1 MLKILYIKNTKKRV
15 VLFLLFIF
23 PLIAFLLLSTGINR
37 FNKLPIVNNNVV
49 DISIID
55 ATETLQNKVSVICFL
70 GDDLN
75 KIKGGLFNLNEK
87 VYKKFIE
94 HKKFQI
100 IAIVP
105 EGKEKEAQI
114 LKEEIGAFTDMG
126 KWKFLTGSKE
136 QINTFYSS
144 FKNNSKLSNLYTN
157 DAFLIDKKG
166 RLRGRTDDNKNPNRK
181 FIGYDMRSVS
191 DLKGPMKDDIGVLY
205 YEYYA
210 AFKDRKKADRK
221 EK

>member
-1 MLKILYIKNTKKRV
+1 MITKKRV

>member
-1 MLKILYIKNTKKRV
+1 MITKKRV

-55 ATETLQNKVSVICFL
+55 STETLQNKVSVICFL

-114 LKEEIGAFTDMG
+114 LKDEIGAFTDMS
-126 KWKFLTGSKE
+126 KWKFITGSKE

-181 FIGYDMRSVS
+181 FIGYNMRSVS
-191 DLKGPMKDDIGVLY
+191 DLKGPMKDDISVLY

>member
-1 MLKILYIKNTKKRV
+1 MITKKRV

-23 PLIAFLLLSTGINR
+23 PLIAFLLLSTGING
-37 FNKLPIVNNNVV
+37 FNKLPVVNNNVI
-49 DISIID
+49 DISMID
-55 ATETLQNKVSVICFL
+55 STETLQNKVSVICFL
-70 GDDLN
+70 GDDIN
-75 KIKGGLFNLNEK
+75 RIKGGLFNLNEK

-105 EGKEKEAQI
+105 EGKEKEAQF
-114 LKEEIGAFTDMG
+114 LKDEIGAFTEMS
-126 KWKFLTGSKE
+126 KWKFITGSEE
-136 QINTFYSS
+136 QIKTFYSS

-166 RLRGRTDDNKNPNRK
+166 RLRGRTDDIKNSNRK
-181 FIGYDMRSVS
+181 FIGYNMRSVS
-191 DLKGPMKDDIGVLY
+191 DLKGPMKDDISVLY

>member
-1 MLKILYIKNTKKRV
+1 MITRKRV

>member
-1 MLKILYIKNTKKRV
+1 MLKFQSIMITKKRV

-23 PLIAFLLLSTGINR
+23 PLIAFLLLSTGING
-37 FNKLPIVNNNVV
+37 FNKLPVVNNNVI
-49 DISIID
+49 DISLID
-55 ATETLQNKVSVICFL
+55 STETLQNKVSVICFL
-70 GDDLN
+70 GNDLN

-114 LKEEIGAFTDMG
+114 LKEEIGAFTDMS
-126 KWKFLTGSKE
+126 KWKFITGSKE

-144 FKNNSKLSNLYTN
+144 FKNKIKLSNFYTN

-166 RLRGRTDDNKNPNRK
+166 RLRGRTDDKKNPNRK
-181 FIGYDMRSVS
+181 FIGYNMRSVS
-191 DLKGPMKDDIGVLY
+191 DLKGPMKDDISVLY

-210 AFKDRKKADRK
+210 AFKDKKKADRK

>member
-1 MLKILYIKNTKKRV
+1 MITKKRV

-114 LKEEIGAFTDMG
+114 LKEEIGAFTEMS
-126 KWKFLTGSKE
+126 KWKFITGSEE
-136 QINTFYSS
+136 QIKTFYSS

-166 RLRGRTDDNKNPNRK
+166 RLRGRTDDIKNPNRK
-181 FIGYDMRSVS
+181 FIGYNMRSVS
-191 DLKGPMKDDIGVLY
+191 DLKGPMKDDISVLY

>member
-1 MLKILYIKNTKKRV
+1 MITKKRV

-114 LKEEIGAFTDMG
+114 LKDEIGAFTEMS
-126 KWKFLTGSKE
+126 KWKFITGSKE

-181 FIGYDMRSVS
+181 FIGYNMRSVS
-191 DLKGPMKDDIGVLY
+191 DLKGPMKDDISVLY

>member
-1 MLKILYIKNTKKRV
+1 MITRKRV

-191 DLKGPMKDDIGVLY
+191 DLKGPMKDDISVLY

>member
-1 MLKILYIKNTKKRV
+1 MITKKRV

-105 EGKEKEAQI
+105 KGKEKEAQI
-114 LKEEIGAFTDMG
+114 LKDEIGAFTEMS
-126 KWKFLTGSKE
+126 KWKFITGSKE

-181 FIGYDMRSVS
+181 FIGYNMRSVS
-191 DLKGPMKDDIGVLY
+191 DLKGPMKDDISVLY

>member
-1 MLKILYIKNTKKRV
+1 MITKKRV

-94 HKKFQI
+94 HKKFSNYCDCSRRKRKRS
-100 IAIVP
+100 A
-105 EGKEKEAQI
+105 
-114 LKEEIGAFTDMG
+114 
-126 KWKFLTGSKE
+126 
-136 QINTFYSS
+136 
-144 FKNNSKLSNLYTN
+144 NS
-157 DAFLIDKKG
+157 
-166 RLRGRTDDNKNPNRK
+166 
-181 FIGYDMRSVS
+181 
-191 DLKGPMKDDIGVLY
+191 
-205 YEYYA
+205 
-210 AFKDRKKADRK
+210 
-221 EK
+221 

>member
-1 MLKILYIKNTKKRV
+1 MITKKRV

-55 ATETLQNKVSVICFL
+55 STETLQNKVSVICFL

-75 KIKGGLFNLNEK
+75 KIKGSLFNLNEK

-100 IAIVP
+100 IALVP

-114 LKEEIGAFTDMG
+114 LKDEIGAFTEMS
-126 KWKFLTGSKE
+126 KWKFITGSKE

-157 DAFLIDKKG
+157 DAFLIDKRG

-181 FIGYDMRSVS
+181 FIGYNMRSVS
-191 DLKGPMKDDIGVLY
+191 DLKGPMKDDISVLY

>member
-1 MLKILYIKNTKKRV
+1 MITKKRV

-23 PLIAFLLLSTGINR
+23 PLIAFLLLSTGING
-37 FNKLPIVNNNVV
+37 FNKLPVVNNNVI
-49 DISIID
+49 DISMID
-55 ATETLQNKVSVICFL
+55 STETLQNKVSVICFL
-70 GDDLN
+70 GDDIN
-75 KIKGGLFNLNEK
+75 RIKGGLFNLNEK

-105 EGKEKEAQI
+105 EGKEKEAQF
-114 LKEEIGAFTDMG
+114 LKDEIGAFTEMS
-126 KWKFLTGSKE
+126 KWKFITGSEE
-136 QINTFYSS
+136 QIKTFYSS

-157 DAFLIDKKG
+157 DVFLIDKKG
-166 RLRGRTDDNKNPNRK
+166 RLRGRTDDIKNSNRK
-181 FIGYDMRSVS
+181 FIGYNMRSVS
-191 DLKGPMKDDIGVLY
+191 DLKGPMKDDISVLY

>member
-1 MLKILYIKNTKKRV
+1 MISKKRV

-23 PLIAFLLLSTGINR
+23 PLIAFLLLSTGING
-37 FNKLPIVNNNVV
+37 FNKLPVVNNNVT

-55 ATETLQNKVSVICFL
+55 SAETLQNKVSVICFL
-70 GDDLN
+70 GNDLN

-105 EGKEKEAQI
+105 QGKEKEAQI
-114 LKEEIGAFTDMG
+114 LKDEIGVFTDMT
-126 KWKFLTGSKE
+126 KWKFITGTKD

-144 FKNNSKLSNLYTN
+144 FKNNSKLSDLYTV

-166 RLRGRTDDNKNPNRK
+166 RLRGRTDDEKNLDRK
-181 FIGYDMRSVS
+181 IIGYNMRSVS
-191 DLKGPMKDDIGVLY
+191 DLKGPMKDDISVLY

>member
-1 MLKILYIKNTKKRV
+1 MITKKRV

-23 PLIAFLLLSTGINR
+23 PLIAFLLLSTGING
-37 FNKLPIVNNNVV
+37 FNKLPVVNNNVI
-49 DISIID
+49 DISMID
-55 ATETLQNKVSVICFL
+55 STETLQNKVSVICFL
-70 GDDLN
+70 GDDIN
-75 KIKGGLFNLNEK
+75 RIKGGLFNLNEK

-105 EGKEKEAQI
+105 EGKEKEAQF
-114 LKEEIGAFTDMG
+114 LKDEIGAFTEMS
-126 KWKFLTGSKE
+126 KWKFITGSEE
-136 QINTFYSS
+136 QIKTFYSS

-166 RLRGRTDDNKNPNRK
+166 RLRGRTDDIKNPNRK
-181 FIGYDMRSVS
+181 FIGYNMRSVS
-191 DLKGPMKDDIGVLY
+191 DLKGPMKDDISVLY

>member
-1 MLKILYIKNTKKRV
+1 MITKKRV

-191 DLKGPMKDDIGVLY
+191 DLKGPMKDDISVLY

>member
-1 MLKILYIKNTKKRV
+1 MITKKRV

-114 LKEEIGAFTDMG
+114 LKEEIGAFTDMS

-191 DLKGPMKDDIGVLY
+191 DLKGPMKDDISVLY

>member
-1 MLKILYIKNTKKRV
+1 MITKKRV

-23 PLIAFLLLSTGINR
+23 PLIAFLLLSSGINR

-191 DLKGPMKDDIGVLY
+191 DLKGPMKDDISVLY

>member
-1 MLKILYIKNTKKRV
+1 MFSKKRV

-23 PLIAFLLLSTGINR
+23 PLLAFLLLSTGING
-37 FNKLPIVNNNVV
+37 FNKLPVVNNNVT

-55 ATETLQNKVSVICFL
+55 SAETLQNKVSVICFL
-70 GDDLN
+70 GNDLN

-105 EGKEKEAQI
+105 QGKEKEAQI
-114 LKEEIGAFTDMG
+114 LKDEIGVFTDMT
-126 KWKFLTGSKE
+126 KWKFITGTKD

-144 FKNNSKLSNLYTN
+144 FKNNSKLSDLYTV

-166 RLRGRTDDNKNPNRK
+166 RLRGRTDDEKNLDRK
-181 FIGYDMRSVS
+181 IIGYNMRSVS
-191 DLKGPMKDDIGVLY
+191 DLKGPMKDDISVLY

>member
-1 MLKILYIKNTKKRV
+1 M
-15 VLFLLFIF
+15 
-23 PLIAFLLLSTGINR
+23 
-37 FNKLPIVNNNVV
+37 V

-55 ATETLQNKVSVICFL
+55 STETLQNKVSVICFL

-114 LKEEIGAFTDMG
+114 LKEEIGAFTEM
-126 KWKFLTGSKE
+126 
-136 QINTFYSS
+136 
-144 FKNNSKLSNLYTN
+144 
-157 DAFLIDKKG
+157 
-166 RLRGRTDDNKNPNRK
+166 
-181 FIGYDMRSVS
+181 VS
-191 DLKGPMKDDIGVLY
+191 GN
-205 YEYYA
+205 
-210 AFKDRKKADRK
+210 F
-221 EK
+221 

>member
-1 MLKILYIKNTKKRV
+1 MITKKRV

-23 PLIAFLLLSTGINR
+23 PLIAFLLLSTGING
-37 FNKLPIVNNNVV
+37 FNKLPVVNNNVI
-49 DISIID
+49 DISLID
-55 ATETLQNKVSVICFL
+55 STETLQNKVSVICFL
-70 GDDLN
+70 GNDLN

-114 LKEEIGAFTDMG
+114 LKEEIGAFTDMS
-126 KWKFLTGSKE
+126 KWKFITGSKE
-136 QINTFYSS
+136 QINAFYSS
-144 FKNNSKLSNLYTN
+144 FKNKIKLSNFYTN

-166 RLRGRTDDNKNPNRK
+166 RLRGRTDDKKNPNRK
-181 FIGYDMRSVS
+181 FIGYNMRSVS
-191 DLKGPMKDDIGVLY
+191 DLKGPMKDDISVLY

-210 AFKDRKKADRK
+210 AFKDKKKADRK

>member
-1 MLKILYIKNTKKRV
+1 MITKKRV

-100 IAIVP
+100 FAIVP

-114 LKEEIGAFTDMG
+114 LKEEIGAFTDMS

-191 DLKGPMKDDIGVLY
+191 DLKGPMKDDISVLY

>member
-1 MLKILYIKNTKKRV
+1 MITKKRV

-75 KIKGGLFNLNEK
+75 KIKRGLFNLNEK

-191 DLKGPMKDDIGVLY
+191 DLKGPMKDDISVLY

>member
-1 MLKILYIKNTKKRV
+1 MITKKRV

-114 LKEEIGAFTDMG
+114 LKEEICAFTDMG

-191 DLKGPMKDDIGVLY
+191 DLKGPMK
-205 YEYYA
+205 
-210 AFKDRKKADRK
+210 
-221 EK
+221 

>member
-1 MLKILYIKNTKKRV
+1 MITKKRV

-114 LKEEIGAFTDMG
+114 LKDEIGAFTEMS
-126 KWKFLTGSKE
+126 KWKFITGSKE

-191 DLKGPMKDDIGVLY
+191 DLKGPMKDDISVLY

>member
-1 MLKILYIKNTKKRV
+1 MITKKRV

-191 DLKGPMKDDIGVLY
+191 DLKGPMKDDISVLY

-210 AFKDRKKADRK
+210 AFKDKKKADRK

>member
-1 MLKILYIKNTKKRV
+1 MITKKRV

-23 PLIAFLLLSTGINR
+23 PLIAFLLLSTGING
-37 FNKLPIVNNNVV
+37 FNKLPVVNKNVI

-55 ATETLQNKVSVICFL
+55 STETLQDKVSIICFL

-105 EGKEKEAQI
+105 EGNEKEAQI
-114 LKEEIGAFTDMG
+114 LKEEIGAFTDMS
-126 KWKFLTGSKE
+126 KWKFITGSKE
-136 QINTFYSS
+136 QINTFYFS
-144 FKNNSKLSNLYTN
+144 FKNNSKLSNFYSN

-166 RLRGRTDDNKNPNRK
+166 SLRGRTDDMKNPNRK
-181 FIGYDMRSVS
+181 FIGYNMRSVS
-191 DLKGPMKDDIGVLY
+191 DLKGPMKDDISVLY

>member
-1 MLKILYIKNTKKRV
+1 MLKILYIMITKKRV

-55 ATETLQNKVSVICFL
+55 STETLQNKVSVICFL

-114 LKEEIGAFTDMG
+114 LKDEIGAFTEMS
-126 KWKFLTGSKE
+126 KWKFITGSKE
-136 QINTFYSS
+136 KINTFYSS

-166 RLRGRTDDNKNPNRK
+166 RLRGRTDDNKNLNRK
-181 FIGYDMRSVS
+181 FIGYNMRSVS
-191 DLKGPMKDDIGVLY
+191 DLKGPMKDDISVLY

>member
-1 MLKILYIKNTKKRV
+1 MITKKRV

-105 EGKEKEAQI
+105 EGKEKEAQF
-114 LKEEIGAFTDMG
+114 LKDEIGAFTEMS
-126 KWKFLTGSKE
+126 KWKFITGSEE
-136 QINTFYSS
+136 QIKTFYSS

-166 RLRGRTDDNKNPNRK
+166 RLRGRTDDIKNPNRK
-181 FIGYDMRSVS
+181 FIGYNMRSVS
-191 DLKGPMKDDIGVLY
+191 DLKGPMKDDISVLY

>member
-1 MLKILYIKNTKKRV
+1 MITKKRV

-55 ATETLQNKVSVICFL
+55 STETLQNKVSVICFL

-75 KIKGGLFNLNEK
+75 KIKGSLFNLNEK

-100 IAIVP
+100 IALVP

-114 LKEEIGAFTDMG
+114 LKDEIGAFTEMS
-126 KWKFLTGSKE
+126 KWKFITGSKE

-144 FKNNSKLSNLYTN
+144 FKNNSKLSNLFTN

-181 FIGYDMRSVS
+181 FIGYNMRSVS
-191 DLKGPMKDDIGVLY
+191 DLKGPMKDDISVLY

>member
-1 MLKILYIKNTKKRV
+1 MITKKRV

-23 PLIAFLLLSTGINR
+23 PLIAFLLLSTGING

-55 ATETLQNKVSVICFL
+55 STETLQNKVSVICFL

-114 LKEEIGAFTDMG
+114 LKDEIGAFTEMS
-126 KWKFLTGSKE
+126 KWKFITGSKE

-181 FIGYDMRSVS
+181 FIGYNMRSVS
-191 DLKGPMKDDIGVLY
+191 DLKGPMKDDISVLY

>member
-1 MLKILYIKNTKKRV
+1 M
-15 VLFLLFIF
+15 
-23 PLIAFLLLSTGINR
+23 
-37 FNKLPIVNNNVV
+37 V

-114 LKEEIGAFTDMG
+114 LKEEIGAFTDMS

-181 FIGYDMRSVS
+181 FIGYNMRSVS
-191 DLKGPMKDDIGVLY
+191 DLKGPMKDDISVLY